1 MNDMTFDIA
10 KLKEKLIEE
19 RAVHATEVA
28 AARSAMIK
36 FKEALSGITDEDY
49 ERMRMLGYPID
60 MLQGIDTERFEK
72 DGVYVREVQQAVSE
86 LLAKLYERLEAEING

>member
-36 FKEALSGITDEDY
+36 FKEALSGITDED
-49 ERMRMLGYPID
+49 
-60 MLQGIDTERFEK
+60 
-72 DGVYVREVQQAVSE
+72 GVYVREVQQAVSE